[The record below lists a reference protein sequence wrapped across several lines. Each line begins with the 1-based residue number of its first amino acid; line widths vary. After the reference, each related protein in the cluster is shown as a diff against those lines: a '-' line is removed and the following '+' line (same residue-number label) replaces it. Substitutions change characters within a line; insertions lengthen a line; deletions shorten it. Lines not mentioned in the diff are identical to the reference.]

1 MIDQLFTKQEFKIAD
16 GTLNLRR
23 RLASLYSELSAFTHG
38 AGLEKHTLQ
47 GNTDN
52 VPRYNRASVALWLKL
67 FDRTFAEVAFCLY
80 LAYGKAAFAY
90 AGGKETEG
98 VLKNLP
104 VLYGDI
110 VRSGLG
116 AKPSKKR

>member
-1 MIDQLFTKQEFKIAD
+1 MIGQLFTKQQFKIAN
-16 GTLNLRR
+16 GKLNLRQ
-23 RLASLYSELSAFTHG
+23 RLSSLYSELSAFTHG
-38 AGLEKHTLQ
+38 AGLEKHDLQ
-47 GNTDN
+47 SDTDN

-67 FDRTFAEVAFCLY
+67 FDRTFAEVAFSLY

-90 AGGKETEG
+90 AGAKETDG

-104 VLYGDI
+104 VLYSEI

-116 AKPSKKR
+116 AKP